1 MVFIALAAAP
11 TFSARA
17 GETNTID
24 KRIWFLFY
32 FLGGGNDDFSLHI
45 TRREFTNLQ
54 QKSLNLSFIT
64 HKKN

>member
-24 KRIWFLFY
+24 KRIRFLFY
-32 FLGGGNDDFSLHI
+32 LSGGGNGDFPLHF